1 MIHDECGMQKRF
13 VTICCPLEVAGLE
26 IINGGQNHRDLGDGN
41 PPVASKGGALMGV
54 WGQSPRS

>member
-26 IINGGQNHRDLGDGN
+26 IINGGQNQRDLGDGN
-41 PPVASKGGALMGV
+41 PPAASKGGA
-54 WGQSPRS
+54 QEADDIF